1 MSGRLGL
8 AERRHE
14 PGIIAV
20 GGTGAVWSHSR
31 EPVRAPHLGGG
42 LHRALHLLGP
52 GRDPRLEPVQD
63 PGDAQAACR
72 GQRSRQ
78 R

>member
-20 GGTGAVWSHSR
+20 GVKGAVWLHSR
-31 EPVRAPHLGGG
+31 EPVRVSHLGGG
-42 LHRALHLLGP
+42 LYRALHLLGS

-63 PGDAQAACR
+63 LGNAQVACC